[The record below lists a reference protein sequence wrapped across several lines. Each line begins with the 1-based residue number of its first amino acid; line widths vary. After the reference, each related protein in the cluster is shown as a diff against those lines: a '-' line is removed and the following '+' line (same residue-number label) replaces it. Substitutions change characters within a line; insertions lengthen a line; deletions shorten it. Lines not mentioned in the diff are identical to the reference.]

1 MSVPA
6 RRVPRDD
13 ARPSSTMWP
22 RLPASFVA
30 VAVALVLA
38 AALAGWVGRT
48 VSTPVPAAPPP
59 RASLIDLGPLRVA
72 APGAWAPER
81 TAIKGMEGLPTGA
94 SSFAPVPGLA
104 ARAVVSLAPFDDP
117 TLVPVP
123 LRTLVTGAQ
132 PRRAK
137 LAGLPAWTY
146 PPHELAGGRMAQVT
160 VSPTT
165 AGSLTVVCIAPAAAW
180 SGAAR
185 CAEGLAGASFHGA
198 ESLVPSPTLAF
209 RRHLA
214 PVVEHLGARRAHLRA
229 RLRGAT
235 TRRGQARL
243 AGRLGRAHGR
253 AAAALAPSAPAAGAP
268 RRVVRLLRANARS
281 YGRLS
286 VAARRGWPVRYRRA
300 RAAIRRTDRALAR
313 TVARV
318 H

>member
-6 RRVPRDD
+6 RHLPRDD
-13 ARPSSTMWP
+13 ARRRAATWP

-30 VAVALVLA
+30 VAIALVA
-38 AALAGWVGRT
+38 AAGLAGWVGRT

-59 RASLIDLGPLRVA
+59 QANLIDLGPLRVA
-72 APGAWAPER
+72 APGTWAPER
-81 TAIKGMEGLPTGA
+81 AAIKGIEGLPTGA
-94 SSFAPVPGLA
+94 SSFAPVPGLT
-104 ARAVVSLAPFDDP
+104 ARAVVSLAPFDDS
-117 TLVPVP
+117 TLVPAP
-123 LRTLVTGAQ
+123 LRALVAGAQ

-146 PPHELAGGRMAQVT
+146 PPHEFAGGRMAQVT

-185 CAEGLAGASFHGA
+185 CAEALAGASLRGA

-209 RRHLA
+209 RQRLGG
-214 PVVEHLGARRAHLRA
+214 VVGHLGARRAELRA
-229 RLRGAT
+229 RLRRAT

-243 AGRLGRAHGR
+243 AGRLGRAHAR
-253 AAAALAPSAPAAGAP
+253 AASTLAPRAPAAGAP
-268 RRVVRLLRANARS
+268 HRVVRLLGANARS
-281 YGRLS
+281 YERLS
-286 VAARRGWPVRYRRA
+286 AAARSGWPVRYRRA

-318 H
+318 R